1 MALFLLMSD
10 SIKKLV
16 TVVTWWSPLKPMI
29 YILNDQVTKG
39 DKEIKDFK
47 R

>member
-1 MALFLLMSD
+1 MALFLFMHYP
-10 SIKKLV
+10 IKKLV
-16 TVVTWWSPLKPMI
+16 TVVTWWSPLKYMK
-29 YILNDQVTKG
+29 YIRNDQVTKG